1 MTVGTISLPVSKSFV
16 YLASKSP
23 RRQELLTQIGVAFE
37 VFLPVADENGDTVD
51 ESHRSGEVP
60 AEYVARLARSK
71 AEYAWQALVG
81 RKPLHPLLAA
91 DTTVAMGNT
100 VYGKPD
106 SRADAARML
115 SELSDRTHCV
125 YTAVAL
131 AWAGNINIALSCSN
145 VTMRGLRPSE
155 IERYV
160 ETGEPMDKAGAYAVQ
175 GRAAVFIQRIEGSYS
190 GVMGLPLFETADLLA
205 RAGLV
210 LP

>member
-1 MTVGTISLPVSKSFV
+1 
-16 YLASKSP
+16 
-23 RRQELLTQIGVAFE
+23 
-37 VFLPVADENGDTVD
+37 
-51 ESHRSGEVP
+51 
-60 AEYVARLARSK
+60 
-71 AEYAWQALVG
+71 
-81 RKPLHPLLAA
+81 
-91 DTTVAMGNT
+91 
-100 VYGKPD
+100 
-106 SRADAARML
+106 ML
-115 SELSDRTHCV
+115 NELSDRTHCV

-131 AWAGNINIALSCSN
+131 AWDGNINIALSRSN
-145 VTMRGLRPSE
+145 VTMRPLRPSE